1 MITVDYEFLGV
12 VMAAKEEFKNVCRR
26 EPVAIY
32 MGVDLYHEVK
42 KYLEHLCGDKILAL
56 ESFYGLSVKRDD
68 NLHSWNGYNKKG
80 FYLA

>member
-1 MITVDYEFLGV
+1 MITVDYEFFRFV
-12 VMAAKEEFKNVCRR
+12 VAAKNEFKNVCRG

-32 MGVDLYHEVK
+32 MSADLYHELK
-42 KYLEHLCGDKILAL
+42 KYLEHLCGNKILAL

-68 NLHSWNGYNKKG
+68 NLHSWNGYNGQG